1 MLIPQFGAVGD
12 CPGKNQSTY
21 RARIPFVHLTHSV
34 PTQEATSASLAVDE
48 RAREELDARRQRAKA
63 EFLLGRDRSDAG
75 QREHETEPVRVRDPC
90 REPKCKPPQRKK
102 SMPPPGRAYNSALAG
117 KVALEREAM
126 SRLPPPR
133 GDCAVV
139 EVSFTPR
146 ESRAP
151 KRDTKVRF
159 GVALSKL

>member
-1 MLIPQFGAVGD
+1 M
-12 CPGKNQSTY
+12 
-21 RARIPFVHLTHSV
+21 
-34 PTQEATSASLAVDE
+34 QEATSASLAVDE
-48 RAREELDARRQRAKA
+48 KVREELDARRQRAKA
-63 EFLLGRDRSDAG
+63 EFLLGRYRSSDAG
-75 QREHETEPVRVRDPC
+75 QKEHETEPVLVRDPC

-102 SMPPPGRAYNSALAG
+102 SMPPPPGRAYNSALAG